1 MSIVNLISNQTAGVS
16 SNQTKAV
23 EKSGESTRSTGSN
36 GLSVDDFYALL
47 ATQIK
52 YQDADNP
59 MDTSEMMGQMV
70 QTQMIDAIT
79 QMSNINTT
87 TYASS
92 MVGQTVTVAEVDEY
106 GNYTGQDITGV
117 VSGTI
122 LGQNPTIR
130 VEGKDYLLSQIVA
143 VGTVAS
149 DIETKSETQVE
160 TEVKTEVETKV
171 EI

>member
-1 MSIVNLISNQTAGVS
+1 MSTVNLISNQTTGTSV
-16 SNQTKAV
+16 NQTKTV
-23 EKSGESTRSTGSN
+23 GESGASTRNTGSN

-59 MDTSEMMGQMV
+59 MDTSEMMAQMV

-79 QMSNINTT
+79 QMSLMNTT

-106 GNYTGQDITGV
+106 GNYTGEDITGV

-122 LGQNPTIR
+122 LGVNPTIQ
-130 VEGKDYLLSQIVA
+130 VEGKEYFLSQIVA
-143 VGTVAS
+143 VGTAKPESEVEITT
-149 DIETKSETQVE
+149 DIETQP
-160 TEVKTEVETKV
+160 EV
-171 EI
+171 